1 MTPLTRASGLRVAII
16 GAASLKGK
24 ELKEILEDRLF
35 PLKKLSLLDDDEAL
49 GQLTEFEGEPAAVQS
64 VEPETFSANDLVF
77 FASTAGSFTRAHW
90 PAAAA
95 GSAAL
100 IDLSHALLDTP
111 EAVVRVPFLH
121 AGPLAAGKP
130 RRFIVPHAAAIVL
143 LALAA
148 RLRAAFSLR
157 QMVAN
162 IFEPVSE
169 RGAAGLEELQEQ
181 TVRLLSF
188 QDFPR
193 AVFDAQVAFNLLTQY
208 GAGSRAR
215 LEETE
220 DIIRR
225 EIGRAAPELKDLL
238 ALRVIQVPVFHS
250 HMLSILV
257 EVEERCEVGD
267 LEEALQG
274 ERLRILARDDA
285 PAAAAE
291 VAGED
296 NILVGPVVRD
306 GGRPSA
312 FWLWAAADNLRLTSR
327 TAVDIAEELLD

>member
-1 MTPLTRASGLRVAII
+1 MTPTRASGLRVAII
-16 GAASLKGK
+16 GATSLKGK
-24 ELKEILEDRLF
+24 ELKEVLEDRNF
-35 PLKKLSLLDDDEAL
+35 PVRKLSLLDDDEAL
-49 GQLTEFEGEPAAVQS
+49 GQLSEFEGEPAVVQT
-64 VEPETFSANDLVF
+64 VEPDTFKGNDLVF
-77 FASTAGSFTRAHW
+77 FASTTGSFTRSHW

-111 EAVVRVPFLH
+111 EARVRVPFLQAEPV
-121 AGPLAAGKP
+121 AGDDP

-148 RLRAAFSLR
+148 RLEAAFTLR
-157 QMVAN
+157 QIVAN

-188 QDFPR
+188 EDFPR

-208 GAGSRAR
+208 GDGSRAP

-225 EIGRAAPELKDLL
+225 EVSRAAPELQDRL

-250 HMLSILV
+250 HTLSILV
-257 EVEERCEVGD
+257 EVKERCEVAD
-267 LEEALQG
+267 LERALQG
-274 ERLRILARDDA
+274 ERLRILSRDEA
-285 PAAAAE
+285 PAAAVE
-291 VAGED
+291 VAGHEE
-296 NILVGPVVRD
+296 ILVGPVLRD
-306 GGRPSA
+306 GGRLSS
-312 FWLWAAADNLRLTSR
+312 FWLWAAADNLRLTSS
-327 TAVDIAEELLD
+327 TAVDIAEELLE